1 MMNSVFCIP
10 SLSSILLAVNQ
21 INTSIIFTIFW
32 HGEKDLWIVLDV
44 FMKVPEDPDVQYDQ
58 TGLKAR
64 KTLKDSAG
72 PFT

>member
-1 MMNSVFCIP
+1 MFEFQFVQSNQGKYYFDI
-10 SLSSILLAVNQ
+10 VN
-21 INTSIIFTIFW
+21 
-32 HGEKDLWIVLDV
+32 KDYWVVLDV
-44 FMKVPEDPDVQYDQ
+44 LMKVPEDPDVQYDQ